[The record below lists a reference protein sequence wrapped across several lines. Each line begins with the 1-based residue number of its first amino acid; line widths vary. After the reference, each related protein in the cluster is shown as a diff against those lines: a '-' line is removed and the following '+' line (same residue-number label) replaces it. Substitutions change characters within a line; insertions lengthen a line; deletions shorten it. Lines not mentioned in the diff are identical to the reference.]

1 MNVLMILTIADAPS
15 CAIIPLDP
23 TSVIVV
29 ADMFWITQTT
39 PLVKVHMH
47 AMHYRDNYEKC
58 TGVGSMGAPGA
69 GWCTHEISATMEY
82 THSLDFLHMAMKAS
96 QSFQHDKLVMVL
108 SLGI

>member
-29 ADMFWITQTT
+29 ADMFWITQIT

-69 GWCTHEISATMEY
+69 GAPMK
-82 THSLDFLHMAMKAS
+82 FLTR
-96 QSFQHDKLVMVL
+96 
-108 SLGI
+108 